1 MSEVTVRELRTQCG
15 RVLDRVLAGE
25 RITIT
30 RDGRP
35 VARLEPVARGR
46 LAASV
51 LIEQFRQLPDVD
63 PRRRRDDIDDVVDQR
78 L

>member
-1 MSEVTVRELRTQCG
+1 MSEATVRDLRNQGG

-35 VARLEPVARGR
+35 VARLEPVGRGR
-46 LAASV
+46 LSSDTLV
-51 LIEQFRQLPDVD
+51 ERFRALPPVDPQRLRHDVD
-63 PRRRRDDIDDVVDQR
+63 AVLDQQ

>member
-1 MSEVTVRELRTQCG
+1 MSEATVRDLRNQGG

-25 RITIT
+25 RVTIT

-46 LAASV
+46 LSAQALV
-51 LIEQFRQLPDVD
+51 ERFRNLPDVE
-63 PRRRRDDIDDVVDQR
+63 PERLRRDVDAVLDQR

>member
-1 MSEVTVRELRTQCG
+1 MRELRNHGG
-15 RVLDRVLAGE
+15 RVLDRVVAGE
-25 RITIT
+25 HVTVT

-46 LAASV
+46 LSADV
-51 LIEQFRQLPDVD
+51 VVERFRRLPELD
-63 PRRRRDDIDDVVDQR
+63 PRRLREDVDAVLDQR

>member
-1 MSEVTVRELRTQCG
+1 MSEATVRDLRNQGG

-25 RITIT
+25 RVTIT

-35 VARLEPVARGR
+35 VARLEPVARAR
-46 LAASV
+46 LSADALV
-51 LIEQFRQLPDVD
+51 ERFRALPHVEPERLRRDVD
-63 PRRRRDDIDDVVDQR
+63 AVLDQR